1 MAVNEKRLRI
11 TEFDF
16 NDVKDNLKTFLKG
29 QTEFKDYDFEGS
41 GMNIL
46 LDTLAYNTH
55 YLGFN
60 ANMLANEM
68 FLDSSSLRSSVVSH
82 AKTLG
87 YEVTSARAPIATINV
102 ALTTDSSTRTMPA
115 GTAFSS
121 TVDGTSYQFVT
132 ISDVTASNNGG
143 TVSFDSTQIYEGTY
157 LTTKFVVDTSDADQ
171 RFVLGDNRADTSTLV
186 VKVQTSS
193 TDTTTTTYTKATDI
207 SQLSSTSTVY
217 YLQEVDTGRFEIYFG
232 DGVVSRALSDG
243 NIVIL
248 NYVVTNKTAANG
260 ASSFS
265 APSTIDGV
273 SSITITPVSNAGG
286 GAEPE
291 SLDSIKLQAPLDFAS
306 QGRAVTTDDYAVY
319 TRKLFPNTQAV
330 SVFGGEDG
338 SFDPSLGVT
347 STPEYGKVF
356 ISIRSTTGLNLSDA
370 QKSQLVS
377 DFAKFKVASVTPV
390 IVDPETTFIIL
401 NVTFN
406 YDSTST
412 TKEKTE
418 LEGLVTTTISNY
430 NRDNLKDFNKPFR
443 YSQLTGLVDDTDTA
457 ILSNITTVTLAR
469 FVTPTT
475 TAATAYTLNFNNP
488 FFHPHDGHNADA
500 GGIIASTGFLI
511 DGGST
516 EYFFDD
522 DGKGNLRIYSLVAG
536 VRTYLQTQAGTVDYT
551 NGSVT
556 INAVQITSV
565 SNVDGSASTQFRLTV
580 LPDSND
586 IIPVRN
592 QLLEIDT
599 VNTTVIGNVDATA
612 TTGRGYTVTTTGG
625 ASGGSTTGA
634 STNTTTTVT
643 TTSSTPTSSSY

>member
-1 MAVNEKRLRI
+1 MAINQRRLNV
-11 TEFDF
+11 TELDFD
-16 NDVKDNLKTFLKG
+16 DIKENLKVFLKG

-55 YLGFN
+55 YLSFN

-68 FLDSSSLRSSVVSH
+68 FLDSASLRSSIVSH

-87 YEVTSARAPIATINV
+87 YEVSSARAPIATVNISL
-102 ALTTDSSTRTMPA
+102 ATDSATKTMPA
-115 GTAFSS
+115 GTAFST
-121 TVDGTSYQFVT
+121 TVDDESYQFVT
-132 ISDVTASNNGG
+132 IADITSSNNGG
-143 TVSFDSTQIYEGTY
+143 SVPFDSVKIYEGTY
-157 LTTKFVVDTSDADQ
+157 VTTKFLVNTSDIEQ
-171 RFVLGDNRADTSTLV
+171 RFLLGDNRADTSTLT
-186 VKVQTSS
+186 VKVQTSAS
-193 TDTTTTTYTKATDI
+193 DTTTTTYTKATDI
-207 SQLSSTSTVY
+207 TQLSSTSTVY
-217 YLQEVDTGRFEIYFG
+217 YLQEVDGGRFEVYFG
-232 DGVVSRALSDG
+232 DGVISQSLSTG
-243 NIVIL
+243 NIVIME
-248 NYVVTNKTAANG
+248 YVVTNKTASNG
-260 ASSFS
+260 ASTFS

-273 SSITITPVSNAGG
+273 SDITITTVASAAGG
-286 GAEPE
+286 SEPE
-291 SLDSIKLQAPLDFAS
+291 SLNSIKLQAPLDFAS
-306 QGRAVTTDDYAVY
+306 QGRAVTADDYAVY
-319 TRKLFPNTQAV
+319 ARKLFPNTQAV

-338 SFDPSLGVT
+338 SFDPSLGV
-347 STPEYGKVF
+347 SSVPEYGKVF
-356 ISIRSTTGLNLSDA
+356 ISIKSTTGLNLSDA

-418 LEGLVTTTISNY
+418 LETLVNSTIKSY
-430 NRDNLKDFNKPFR
+430 TDTDLEDFNRPFR
-443 YSQLTGLVDDTDTA
+443 YSKLTGLIDQTDTA

-500 GGIIASTGFLI
+500 GGIIASTGFFI

-522 DGKGNLRIYSLVAG
+522 DGKGNLRIYSLVSG
-536 VRTYLQTQAGTVDYT
+536 VRTYLRTQAGIVDYT
-551 NGSVT
+551 NGT
-556 INAVQITSV
+556 IQINAVQITSV
-565 SNVDGSASTQFRLTV
+565 SNVDGSASTRFRITV

-586 IIPVRN
+586 VIPVRN

-599 VNTTVIGNVDATA
+599 INTVVVGTVDQTA
-612 TTGRGYTVTTTGG
+612 TTGRGYTVTTSGTGG
-625 ASGGSTTGA
+625 ETT
-634 STNTTTTVT
+634 TTTTVST
-643 TTSSTPTSSSY
+643 TTSTATSSSY

>member
-1 MAVNEKRLRI
+1 MAVNEKRLSI

-16 NDVKDNLKTFLKG
+16 DDVKDNLKVFLKA

-68 FLDSSSLRSSVVSH
+68 FLDSASLRSSIVSH

-87 YEVTSARAPIATINV
+87 YEVTSARAPNATINV
-102 ALTTDSSTRTMPA
+102 SLTTSSSTKTMPA
-115 GTAFSS
+115 GTAFTS
-121 TVDGTSYQFVT
+121 TIDDVSYQFVT
-132 ISDVTASNNGG
+132 IADVTSSNNGG
-143 TVSFDSTQIYEGTY
+143 VVSFDSTQIYEGTY
-157 LTTKFVVDTSDADQ
+157 VTTKYLVDTSDIEQ
-171 RFVLGDNRADTSTLV
+171 RYILGDSRADTSTLT
-186 VKVQTSS
+186 VKVQNSAS
-193 TDTTTTTYTKATDI
+193 DSTTTTYTKATDI
-207 SQLSSTSTVY
+207 TQLSSTSTVY
-217 YLQEVDTGRFEIYFG
+217 YLQEVDGGRFEIYFG
-232 DGVVSRALSDG
+232 DGVVSRGLSDG

-248 NYVVTNKTAANG
+248 EYVVTNKTAANG

-273 SSITITPVSNAGG
+273 SDIGIVTVTNASG

-291 SLDSIKLQAPLDFAS
+291 SLNSIKLQAPLDFAS
-306 QGRAVTTDDYAVY
+306 QGRAVTADDYAVY
-319 TRKLFPNTQAV
+319 AKKLFPNTQAV

-338 SFDPSLGVT
+338 SFDPSTGV
-347 STPEYGKVF
+347 SSVPEYGKVF
-356 ISIRSTTGLNLSDA
+356 ISIKSSTGLNLSDA

-418 LEGLVTTTISNY
+418 LETLVNTTIQNY
-430 NRDNLKDFNKPFR
+430 TDTDLEDFNRPFR
-443 YSQLTGLVDDTDTA
+443 YSKLTGLIDQTDTA
-457 ILSNITTVTLAR
+457 ILSNITTVTLAKL
-469 FVTPTT
+469 VTPTT
-475 TAATAYTLNFNNP
+475 TTSTAYTLNFNNA
-488 FFHPHDGHNADA
+488 FFNPHSGHST
-500 GGIIASTGFLI
+500 IIASTGFFI
-511 DGGST
+511 DGAST

-536 VRTYLQTQAGTVDYT
+536 VRTYFDSQAGTVDYE
-551 NGSVT
+551 NGIIK
-556 INAVQITSV
+556 INSILITSV

-580 LPDSND
+580 LPSSND
-586 IIPVRN
+586 VIPVRN

-599 VNTTVIGNVDATA
+599 VNTTVIGTVDQTA

-625 ASGGSTTGA
+625 AGSTTGTA
-634 STNTTTTVT
+634 TTTTTTVA
-643 TTSSTPTSSSY
+643 TTSSTATSSSY